1 MSPAKPAPLPTA
13 LSAPY
18 WVAAARGELSA
29 PWCEPCSDWVFPPR
43 PRCPRCGGAEMGWRT
58 PGTTG
63 EVVTFSVVHQAA
75 YEAYRDDQ
83 PYVVAIV
90 ALDGGPQLMTN
101 LVDVPDL
108 DAIAVGQRVELSF
121 EKRGSEMQI
130 PQFRPTGRTRSVG
143 QGPGPT

>member
-1 MSPAKPAPLPTA
+1 MAPAKPVPVATA
-13 LSAPY
+13 LSALY
-18 WVAAARGELSA
+18 WAAAAREELSA
-29 PWCEPCSDWVFPPR
+29 PWCVPCSDWVFPPR

-63 EVVTFSVVHQAA
+63 EVVTFSVVHQPA
-75 YEAYRDDQ
+75 YEAYRAEG

-108 DAIAVGQRVELSF
+108 DAIAVGQRVELTF
-121 EKRGSEMQI
+121 EARGEGVRV
-130 PQFRPTGRTRSVG
+130 PQFRPAG
-143 QGPGPT
+143 